1 MVDGKKSKPDMPA
14 KTGSVQRTASGLTRP
29 GELYLP
35 GDTLPLPEVVEKDT
49 DSVWALWSDT
59 VEGVT
64 RPVADKDFKETMPL
78 DLDAMEPTQLMGL
91 PESDEDDPRRRR

>member
-1 MVDGKKSKPDMPA
+1 MVDGKKSKPDAPA
-14 KTGSVQRTASGLTRP
+14 RTGSAERTASGLTRP

-35 GDTLPLPEVVEKDT
+35 GDALPLPEVVEKDT

-59 VEGVT
+59 VEGDT
-64 RPVADKDFKETMPL
+64 KPVADKDFKETVPL

-91 PESDEDDPRRRR
+91 PETDDDERKRKR